1 MQEPL
6 NVLPMEGYNPQQF
19 GAVPGLA
26 LEAADDMIVVTDL
39 MRAARAMVIGAL
51 AVRGGEGTFAG
62 WASAADAKRADGLQ
76 ARLGQPV
83 GHLTAGT
90 SRR

>member
-1 MQEPL
+1 
-6 NVLPMEGYNPQQF
+6 MEGYNPQQF

-51 AVRGGEGTFAG
+51 AVRGGEGTFAVQ
-62 WASAADAKRADGLQ
+62 DPIYDMTEDL
-76 ARLGQPV
+76 V
-83 GHLTAGT
+83 
-90 SRR
+90 